1 MSHDDVL
8 AVLADF
14 AGPLGP
20 LQSPEERDARKQQWM
35 DTVEMSAVNRLLA
48 VLVRSRQPPELERL
62 DKDHVEFELAEL
74 LIGVGRRDED
84 AALARVAPLLDLAQA
99 RPVLI
104 DVIGG
109 LRSQASLSLLARVMR
124 EPDLSEDETV
134 RLACALGEI
143 GGGRARELLTVL
155 QERFADPPAPWPRRS
170 TSRCRRSSGHPAEPT
185 TSPFFAES
193 PGARAEHRLES
204 NICSK

>member
-20 LQSPEERDARKQQWM
+20 LQTPEERDARKQQWM
-35 DTVEMSAVNRLLA
+35 DTVEMSAVDRLLA

-84 AALARVAPLLDLAQA
+84 ATLARVAPLLDVARA
-99 RPVLI
+99 RPALI

-109 LRSQASLSLLARVMR
+109 LRSQAGLPLLARVMR

-155 QERFADPPAPWPRRS
+155 QERFTDPPAAVAQEIDIALQAIE
-170 TSRCRRSSGHPAEPT
+170 RSSG
-185 TSPFFAES
+185 
-193 PGARAEHRLES
+193 
-204 NICSK
+204 

>member
-1 MSHDDVL
+1 MSKDDVL

-35 DTVEMSAVNRLLA
+35 DTVEMSAVDQLLA
-48 VLVRSRQPPELERL
+48 VLLRSCRPRELERL
-62 DKDHVEFELAEL
+62 DKDDVEFELTEL
-74 LIGVGRRDED
+74 LIGVGRRDDD
-84 AALARVAPLLDLAQA
+84 ATLIRVAPLLDIAQA

-109 LRSQASLSLLARVMR
+109 LRSQAGLPLLERVMR

-134 RLACALGEI
+134 RLACALGEV

-155 QERFADPPAPWPRRS
+155 QQRFTDLPAAVAQEIDIALQAIERS
-170 TSRCRRSSGHPAEPT
+170 YG
-185 TSPFFAES
+185 
-193 PGARAEHRLES
+193 
-204 NICSK
+204 